1 MEFRMDI
8 TSMMVGLAFGAVAA
22 AIYYGRQRRDTK
34 HRKKWD
40 RIRRG
45 ESASG

>member
-1 MEFRMDI
+1 MDI
-8 TSMMVGLAFGAVAA
+8 TSMIIGLLFGVVAA
-22 AIYYGRQRRDTK
+22 AIYYGRQRRDAK

-45 ESASG
+45 ESVSG